1 MKFTLLCFPGEAAA
15 VAMLGPVVVAELF
28 YRLMIYPAAGSQEQL
43 LFHLIH

>member
-1 MKFTLLCFPGEAAA
+1 MKFTLLCFPGVEAA
-15 VAMLGPVVVAELF
+15 VAMLEPVEAAELF